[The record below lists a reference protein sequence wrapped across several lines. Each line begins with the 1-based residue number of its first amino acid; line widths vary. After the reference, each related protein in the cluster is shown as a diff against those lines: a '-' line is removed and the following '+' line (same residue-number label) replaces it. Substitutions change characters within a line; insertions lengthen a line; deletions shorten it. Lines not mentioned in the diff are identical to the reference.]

1 MTGEPDSERT
11 LMVPE
16 KYWVAMVLLDWT
28 ITSRQFMHRQAL
40 LDTVTLED
48 EHERKTA
55 GLVAE
60 NSLLAAFYHVR
71 WRDNI
76 VLETNLLLASTKDP
90 RSLNLPLLNIWLWMM
105 ANGEHNR
112 DHNTASNE
120 REIKARHAGRSTLED
135 LAKELVKV
143 LERLAALEAHL
154 KAIENLVG
162 DLYDN
167 SETRATGYVT
177 RLTAP
182 INKLTA
188 RIEELENAP
197 DVEADMEALSPRVLA
212 AEQGVLAAER
222 TLNETREHLNSVH
235 AFFTAELTDIRKTIS
250 SGPEKHTVSDLH
262 ARLDGVEAEFR
273 KYSRLSNIPPP
284 IQATPLAPSPAV
296 YRGPPA
302 ISAAAG
308 STAHCAESHRA
319 RSKRPAGEADGG
331 SVPKRARQENAVAG
345 PSTLPIAD
353 SPIVPLELVSAIRKN
368 LGRQK
373 NWQPAQPAQ
382 PHLVS
387 CRRLATA

>member
-1 MTGEPDSERT
+1 M
-11 LMVPE
+11 
-16 KYWVAMVLLDWT
+16 
-28 ITSRQFMHRQAL
+28 
-40 LDTVTLED
+40 
-48 EHERKTA
+48 
-55 GLVAE
+55 
-60 NSLLAAFYHVR
+60 
-71 WRDNI
+71 
-76 VLETNLLLASTKDP
+76 
-90 RSLNLPLLNIWLWMM
+90 
-105 ANGEHNR
+105 
-112 DHNTASNE
+112 
-120 REIKARHAGRSTLED
+120 
-135 LAKELVKV
+135 

-284 IQATPLAPSPAV
+284 YPSHSASPLTGRLQGTACHLGRGWVHCPLRGESSCTQQTPS
-296 YRGPPA
+296 RGGRWRLCTKACTSGERSCWPKH
-302 ISAAAG
+302 SAD
-308 STAHCAESHRA
+308 SRLTHRA
-319 RSKRPAGEADGG
+319 P
-331 SVPKRARQENAVAG
+331 
-345 PSTLPIAD
+345 
-353 SPIVPLELVSAIRKN
+353 
-368 LGRQK
+368 
-373 NWQPAQPAQ
+373 
-382 PHLVS
+382 
-387 CRRLATA
+387 